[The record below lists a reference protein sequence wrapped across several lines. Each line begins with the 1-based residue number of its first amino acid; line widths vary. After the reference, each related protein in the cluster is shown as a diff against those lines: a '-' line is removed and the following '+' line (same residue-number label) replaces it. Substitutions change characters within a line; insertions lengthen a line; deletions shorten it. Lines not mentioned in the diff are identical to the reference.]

1 MMPSVSVML
10 IRRGDTLSRFLP
22 FTDTDFAAVVEGSFP
37 EVTWWDLKLVNGSRT
52 TRS

>member
-1 MMPSVSVML
+1 MPSVSVML

-22 FTDTDFAAVVEGSFP
+22 FKGPGFSTVIDEWSL
-37 EVTWWDLKLVNGSRT
+37 EVTWWDLKLVNGSRI